1 MLIGGYQ
8 KQRREEL
15 GLNANIYEV
24 SVGSDGKCSEIRA
37 VVTQHSD
44 LTILKTT
51 IWSAGWI
58 WNGKCYELDS
68 TFKMLK

>member
-1 MLIGGYQ
+1 MVTKNRG
-8 KQRREEL
+8 KEEL

-24 SVGSDGKCSEIRA
+24 SVGSDGNVLKLAA

-51 IWSAGWI
+51 I
-58 WNGKCYELDS
+58 
-68 TFKMLK
+68 

>member
-1 MLIGGYQ
+1 M
-8 KQRREEL
+8 

-24 SVGSDGKCSEIRA
+24 SVGSDGNVLKLAA

-51 IWSAGWI
+51 IWSVQFEMVNVMWI
-58 WNGKCYELDS
+58 GSQLLKC
-68 TFKMLK
+68 